1 MYDRILLPSDGSAG
15 MTRVIDHAG
24 ELARIHDASVHVLYV
39 VDTASLTTMPM
50 DASLDGIHGLMQEE
64 GNAAVEEAQRR
75 MPDGVDVDRT
85 VAEGAPAAQ
94 IIDCAEDAGCDVIV
108 MGTHG
113 RGGLNRLLLGSVA
126 EHVVRRSSVPV
137 VTVRVGAETETEPES
152 GEEPPLTQID
162 Q

>member
-1 MYDRILLPSDGSAG
+1 
-15 MTRVIDHAG
+15 
-24 ELARIHDASVHVLYV
+24 
-39 VDTASLTTMPM
+39 
-50 DASLDGIHGLMQEE
+50 
-64 GNAAVEEAQRR
+64 
-75 MPDGVDVDRT
+75 
-85 VAEGAPAAQ
+85 
-94 IIDCAEDAGCDVIV
+94 